1 MTFLDLIAEKHL
13 TTYKMSIL
21 SGIPKTTI
29 HDISAGESNLMNCN
43 GKTLFELSKILKVS
57 IEDLLM
63 LEKEEKKEL
72 LPKFLNESISNLR
85 KSIRSNSTLIG
96 DYYDELA
103 SSINVAEVDH
113 LIDKET
119 ATRLRKRYLY

>member
-1 MTFLDLIAEKHL
+1 
-13 TTYKMSIL
+13 
-21 SGIPKTTI
+21 
-29 HDISAGESNLMNCN
+29 MNCN
-43 GKTLFELSKILKVS
+43 GKTLLELSKILKVS

-103 SSINVAEVDH
+103 SSINVAEVDR